1 MKILLTGGSSG
12 VGKELF
18 QILSTY
24 HDIDAPIRD
33 QLDLSNTASVN
44 SFTISSYD
52 MLINC
57 AGTDVGGKIDFVNHE
72 SLRVKEILDVNFVN
86 VVLLTQ
92 KVLLSNPNCKIVNIT
107 STNNNRYWSN
117 NLAYSLSKKALEAFG
132 DMLLVEYPTMLYLE
146 VRLGLTKT
154 EFNNNRYKYSSDRFQ
169 DIYLNP
175 HLIPLLVAEKINSV
189 LFDNS
194 IKFIEI
200 AP

>member
-1 MKILLTGGSSG
+1 MKILLTGGASG

-18 QILSTY
+18 QILSI
-24 HDIDAPIRD
+24 HHEVDRPLRD
-33 QLDLSNTASVN
+33 QLNLNNYDSIVN
-44 SFTISSYD
+44 FAVDSYD

-72 SLRVKEILDVNFVN
+72 LVRVKEILDVNFVN

-107 STNNNRYWSN
+107 STNNNRYWPN
-117 NLAYSLSKKALEAFG
+117 NLAYSLSKKALESFG
-132 DMLLVEYPTMLYLE
+132 DMLLVEYPTMSYLE

-154 EFNNNRYKYSSDRFQ
+154 EFNNNRYKYSLDRFQ

-175 HLIPLLVAEKINSV
+175 HLMPLLVAEKINSV

>member
-12 VGKELF
+12 VGKELL
-18 QILSTY
+18 QILSTC
-24 HDIDAPIRD
+24 HNTDAPTRD
-33 QLDLSNTASVN
+33 LLDLNDTVSVD
-44 SFTISSYD
+44 SFTVDSYD

-72 SLRVKEILDVNFVN
+72 SVRVKEILNVNFVN

-107 STNNNRYWSN
+107 STNNNKYWPN
-117 NLAYSLSKKALEAFG
+117 NLAYSLSKKALESFG
-132 DMLLVEYPTMLYLE
+132 NMLLVEYPTISYLE

-154 EFNNNRYKYSSDRFQ
+154 EFNNNRYKYSIDRFQ
-169 DIYLNP
+169 DIYSNS
-175 HLIPLLVAEKINSV
+175 HLLPLEVAEKINSV